1 MERKTLVV
9 LEILLIVGL
18 IIITCFGIYLGW
30 NLLKTS
36 EYELEVNN
44 SNRKF
49 ISNYFENCDEIMSIT
64 YQFPLHNDVYKI
76 MYSNGIQK
84 EIVNNEWTDLEN
96 YNKENGNDKSFI
108 YYLLFIFAMIIIV
121 VLIISKIIV
130 GNKIN
135 KMDRIIE

>member
-1 MERKTLVV
+1 
-9 LEILLIVGL
+9 
-18 IIITCFGIYLGW
+18 
-30 NLLKTS
+30 
-36 EYELEVNN
+36 
-44 SNRKF
+44 
-49 ISNYFENCDEIMSIT
+49 
-64 YQFPLHNDVYKI
+64 

-96 YNKENGNDKSFI
+96 YIKENGNDKSFI